1 MNKHDRDNLQ
11 FLLSADKK
19 TMDSWYQTVGE
30 DDVEYALELL
40 QLYRTELELR
50 EFEIIDTE
58 AEQDLSQAQAVLS
71 RFTSK

>member
-11 FLLSADKK
+11 FLLSADKS
-19 TMDSWYQTVGE
+19 TMDQWYQTVSE

-50 EFEIIDTE
+50 EFDLIDAE
-58 AEQDLSQAQAVLS
+58 AEQDLSQAQSVLS
-71 RFTSK
+71 RFTLH

>member
-19 TMDSWYQTVGE
+19 TMESWYQTVGE

-58 AEQDLSQAQAVLS
+58 AEQDLSQAQSVLS
-71 RFTSK
+71 RFTLK